1 MSKEMTKLGRLACVP
16 LCPEDVSNGGRLGT
30 KLRVLLKR
38 FILVANEIVL
48 MPADMDVCLG

>member
-1 MSKEMTKLGRLACVP
+1 MTKLGRLACVP